1 MMFRTSDGSMVEINR
16 SMFILNTEYYDA
28 ICELLI
34 GKKMRQEK
42 DMEKYIRNLISGKII
57 NN

>member
-1 MMFRTSDGSMVEINR
+1 MMFRANDGSMVEINR

-28 ICELLI
+28 ICELLL

-42 DMEKYIRNLISGKII
+42 DMEKYIKNLISGKTV

>member
-1 MMFRTSDGSMVEINR
+1 MMFRINDGSMVEINR

-28 ICELLI
+28 ICELLL

-42 DMEKYIRNLISGKII
+42 DMEKYIRNLISGKTV